1 MSEPRAVSFAD
12 LLKHLRVAA
21 GLTQEELAEAS
32 GIAARSISDLERGI
46 NRTARKETARL
57 LADALRLDGSA
68 RTAFEAAARGRVA
81 DDGVPVAV
89 IRARG
94 IDDGIPTLRR
104 DVTSFIGRD
113 AELGQLAT
121 ATAAPTAGDSGPVTV
136 WAIGGMAGVGKTAFA
151 IHAARQL
158 ADRYPDGQIF
168 LSLHAHT
175 PGQEPVTPADA
186 LVSLLQMI
194 GVVASRIPSGLE
206 ARAQMWRDQVAGKR
220 LLLVYDDA
228 SGHEQ
233 IRPLLPGTAGSLV
246 LITSRR
252 HLTALEDARAISLE
266 ALSPDDGGSLLA
278 TLAGRNNL
286 DAGDADVTEIS
297 RLSGHLP
304 LAIGMLARQ
313 LYHHPVWTARDLA
326 ANLASAK
333 DRLRLMR
340 AENVS
345 VAAAFD
351 LSYRDLSA
359 DQQRLFR
366 RIGLHAGPDI
376 DGYVAAALD
385 GIEPDLAR
393 RQLDD
398 LYDHYLLRETAPGRY
413 ECHDLLREHAR
424 GLAEADPAAER
435 TAAVDRVLGYYL
447 HTAREADRFLAR
459 RASAP
464 TSSFDVAAPAHAPR
478 LASRDEAVS
487 WMESERL
494 NLGAVAVYSDA
505 HGQSG
510 YSAAIAAAM
519 HGFLR
524 NQGHWGQARI
534 LHRAAVDSARR
545 TSDRLAEA
553 GALTDLGTFQLD
565 TGDSTAAIASHERAL
580 ALHRELGNR
589 LGEAN
594 ALNHLG
600 DALRVTREYGAAL
613 ARYDTA
619 VELHRALGNKLG
631 EANSHRGIGAA
642 AKATGDYKTAAE
654 RYDAALRLFNEL
666 GNVAGEVRILNHMGS
681 LAYASGAP
689 GLAFARYREA
699 HAAATAIG
707 MLPEK
712 ARAAE
717 GVGQYF
723 INAGETDRGVGYLRQ
738 ALEIYQKL
746 GSFNAERVQR
756 AIDDAAEPPAP
767 TGDFPASFL

>member
-12 LLKHLRVAA
+12 LLKHVRVAA

-46 NRTARKETARL
+46 NRTARKETTRL
-57 LADALRLDGSA
+57 LADALRLDGGV
-68 RTAFEAAARGRVA
+68 RTAFEAAARGGMVG
-81 DDGVPVAV
+81 DGVPVAV
-89 IRARG
+89 VRARG
-94 IDDGIPTLRR
+94 VDDGIPTLPR
-104 DVTSFIGRD
+104 DVSSFIGRG
-113 AELGQLAT
+113 AELGQLA
-121 ATAAPTAGDSGPVTV
+121 AAAAPTAADGGAVSV
-136 WAIGGMAGVGKTAFA
+136 WAIGGMAGVGKTTFA
-151 IHAARQL
+151 IHAAHQL

-168 LSLHAHT
+168 LSLHAHA
-175 PGQEPVTPADA
+175 PGQGPVTPADA

-233 IRPLLPGTAGSLV
+233 VRPLLPGTAGCLV

-252 HLTALEDARAISLE
+252 HLTALEDARTISLE
-266 ALSPDDGGSLLA
+266 VLSADDGCSLLA
-278 TLAGRNNL
+278 TLAGRNGL
-286 DAGDADVTEIS
+286 DAADADVAEIS

-313 LYHHPVWTARDLA
+313 LYHHPVWSARDLA
-326 ANLASAK
+326 RSLASAR
-333 DRLRLMR
+333 DRLQLMR

-359 DQQRLFR
+359 DQRRLFR

-376 DGYVAAALD
+376 DSYAAAALD

-435 TAAVDRVLGYYL
+435 TAAMDRMLGYYL

-459 RASAP
+459 RVAVLA
-464 TSSFDVAAPAHAPR
+464 SSFDVAEPAHAPQ
-478 LASRDEAVS
+478 LASRDDAVC

-494 NLGAVAVYSDA
+494 NLGAVAVYAAA
-505 HGQSG
+505 HGQPV

-524 NQGHWGQARI
+524 NQGHWSQARI
-534 LHRAAVDSARR
+534 LHRAAVEAARR
-545 TSDRLAEA
+545 SSDRLAEA

-565 TGDSTAAIASHERAL
+565 TGDSTAAIASHESAL
-580 ALHRELGNR
+580 ELHRELGNR

-600 DALRVTREYGAAL
+600 DAFRVTRDYSAAL
-613 ARYDTA
+613 THYDSA
-619 VELHRALGNKLG
+619 VELHRALRNKLG

-642 AKATGDYKTAAE
+642 AKAVGDYEAAAE
-654 RYDAALRLFNEL
+654 RYDLALRLFSEL
-666 GNVAGEVRILNHMGS
+666 GNASGEVRILNHMGS

-699 HAAATAIG
+699 HATATAIG
-707 MLPEK
+707 MRPEE

-717 GVGQYF
+717 GMGQYL
-723 INAGETDRGVGYLRQ
+723 INAGDTIGGVGYLRQ
-738 ALEIYQKL
+738 ALEIYQQL

-756 AIDDAAEPPAP
+756 AIDAATAASPAP
-767 TGDFPASFL
+767 TG